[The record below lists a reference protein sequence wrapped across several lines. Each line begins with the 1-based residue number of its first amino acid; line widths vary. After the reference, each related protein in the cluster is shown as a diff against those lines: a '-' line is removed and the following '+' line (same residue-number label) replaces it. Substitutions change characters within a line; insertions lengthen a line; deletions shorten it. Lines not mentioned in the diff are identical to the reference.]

1 MAKSFLKEVVMTE
14 TINTL
19 ILLGLFAGMIH
30 VGYWIATNHKR
41 KSRPFLRQDHES
53 VHKNTP

>member
-1 MAKSFLKEVVMTE
+1 MTE

-41 KSRPFLRQDHES
+41 KSRPFLRQDHDS